1 LVAVVVA
8 VPTTAVVV
16 AAAVLLNLLHSLQ
29 PMTNL
34 PL

>member
-1 LVAVVVA
+1 VVVVEVPTTAAVVVA
-8 VPTTAVVV
+8 V
-16 AAAVLLNLLHSLQ
+16 VLLNLLHSLQ